1 MDRRPEIGAMRL
13 FLLFFAIVV
22 IIGVTGCI
30 TDTRRPSASHEIVW
44 IGTQPDSD
52 LNEYDLLHQITP
64 YPGTMYDNIT
74 VNASDED
81 GKIRLHVRASSRAC
95 RYPDRYDFT
104 YQSREL
110 VLNGYILEA
119 IPESVRSDAVRIAM
133 QNEEIADMLE
143 MDAGGPTVKRILPE
157 TAAKFYAP
165 EMLLSVTWQSKQ
177 VSALVDINTRKVVKT
192 WRGE

>member
-1 MDRRPEIGAMRL
+1 MRL

-104 YQSREL
+104 YQNREL

-133 QNEEIADMLE
+133 RNEEIADMLE